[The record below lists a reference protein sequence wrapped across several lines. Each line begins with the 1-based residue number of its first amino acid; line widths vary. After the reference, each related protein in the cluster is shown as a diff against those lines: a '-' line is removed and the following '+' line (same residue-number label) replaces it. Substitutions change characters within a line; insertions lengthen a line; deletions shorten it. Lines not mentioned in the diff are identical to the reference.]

1 MVDTLQFYFI
11 AWFSWRNSRD
21 AIPVIY
27 GKFLY
32 RLHEFLEHFLAR
44 SPIHMCAQMHIWIPL
59 FGKRKKGTGSLCA
72 VTHSMQEQFIL
83 PQHSSQSLIEM
94 ALNHEMLT
102 QNKWIPGNLEND
114 WILPQLYMC

>member
-1 MVDTLQFYFI
+1 
-11 AWFSWRNSRD
+11 
-21 AIPVIY
+21 
-27 GKFLY
+27 
-32 RLHEFLEHFLAR
+32 
-44 SPIHMCAQMHIWIPL
+44 
-59 FGKRKKGTGSLCA
+59 
-72 VTHSMQEQFIL
+72 MQEQFIL